1 MGCTVEASQQQSYL
15 ISEGVSETAL
25 SAADHSGTST
35 TLHLSGRTTKFAAAF
50 QPAFDVQEQAN
61 QAKLKPSGAI
71 ASARVSVR
79 RLPVPISQESTRVQ
93 VRVANPLQRLTDRQV
108 FLILATMTLG
118 VALAALWI
126 TRSTNPLRGDSA
138 EYLYFDP
145 SRSVG
150 YPAFLS
156 FFGFVTGNV
165 ALAVPAQTLLLAA
178 SLLLLG
184 WRFHRLFRKPVYA
197 IAFQLLV
204 LANAG
209 MWFTSAFLMT
219 EALSTAL
226 VALFCA
232 QVLLTVEKP
241 SAAGST
247 MLVATSCC
255 ATMVRPSLVALF
267 AGAALFAFLAEA
279 PRDRL
284 RALSITMAGLV
295 AAWGATPIA
304 QFFVHGSVHTTS
316 PLSRGVLQHT
326 LYCDPHAA
334 AKDEDSAFVEQNA
347 APVRRYIEAAPLA
360 TREQF
365 RREYSTPLRF
375 GLIIPVLGRRHQL
388 ETRSQVDPYLS
399 RIARERVRANP
410 GCYARSVI
418 NEYVRMAA
426 FDADPTSEDARE
438 INAFV
443 RRHPPVQIP
452 QYPILPGDDRLA
464 RQAAAEVH
472 NKPSGL
478 NPARQQLN
486 VVAKV
491 PFLAL
496 LPLRL
501 VHVAAALFGL
511 AAVAAVAVRRRL
523 GLVLRA
529 ELAAAAVTG
538 ISLHGILAITAI
550 VEIGFYR
557 YLVPCWPMVC
567 TLIALAGLALAHPIR
582 PQDRSSASTD
592 GPKAKKAAG

>member
-1 MGCTVEASQQQSYL
+1 M
-15 ISEGVSETAL
+15 
-25 SAADHSGTST
+25 
-35 TLHLSGRTTKFAAAF
+35 
-50 QPAFDVQEQAN
+50 
-61 QAKLKPSGAI
+61 AKA
-71 ASARVSVR
+71 
-79 RLPVPISQESTRVQ
+79 
-93 VRVANPLQRLTDRQV
+93 LQRLTDRQV
-108 FLILATMTLG
+108 FLILFVMTAG
-118 VALAALWI
+118 VALAALWF

-156 FFGFVTGNV
+156 LFRLVTGNA

-178 SLLLLG
+178 SLLFLG
-184 WRFHRLFRKPVYA
+184 WRFHRLVRRPAYTFG
-197 IAFQLLV
+197 FQFLA

-209 MWFTSAFLMT
+209 MWFSSAFLMT

-226 VALFCA
+226 VALSCG
-232 QVLLTVEKP
+232 QVLRMVEKP
-241 SAAGST
+241 SAAGSG
-247 MLVATSCC
+247 MLVATSCL

-267 AGAALFAFLAEA
+267 AGSALFAVLAEA

-284 RALSITMAGLV
+284 RALSITVAGLV
-295 AAWGATPIA
+295 AAWGATPLA
-304 QFFVHGSVHTTS
+304 QFFVHGSTHTTS
-316 PLSRGVLQHT
+316 PLARGLLQHT

-334 AKDEDSAFVEQNA
+334 SKDGDSAFVEQHA
-347 APVRRYIEAAPLA
+347 EPVRRYIDGAPLA

-438 INAFV
+438 VNAFV
-443 RRHPPVQIP
+443 RQHPPVEVP

-464 RQAAAEVH
+464 RQAAAEVN
-472 NKPSGL
+472 NKPAGL
-478 NPARQQLN
+478 NPTRLQLN

-501 VHVAAALFGL
+501 IHIIAALFGL
-511 AAVAAVAVRRRL
+511 AAVAAVAVRRGL
-523 GLVLRA
+523 GRFCQA
-529 ELAAAAVTG
+529 ELTAAAVTG
-538 ISLHGILAITAI
+538 VWLHGILAITAI

-557 YLVPCWPMVC
+557 YLVPCWPIVC
-567 TLIALAGLALAHPIR
+567 TLAALAALTLARSIGLQGQA
-582 PQDRSSASTD
+582 SESTD
-592 GPKAKKAAG
+592 VPIGSLEFSG